1 LIISD
6 SGFTG
11 GLNLFQ
17 NGANPIR
24 LWTNGSEQMRI
35 DSAGNV
41 GIGTTTPVGKLDAR
55 GSVKIGPSGSGAFP
69 AGTLLYLDDFV
80 SGGTARNITWN
91 LVTTNTDSA
100 QISALRE
107 GASYA
112 TSLIFKTANSAD
124 AFSTERMRINS
135 SGNAGIGTA
144 SPSWRVTAYGA
155 AAADVAAQD
164 ATGAMVMTVA
174 SGTGY
179 LTTNTSNPI
188 IIRTNSVER
197 MRIESTG
204 AVVLPKLTL
213 STDTPFLTGAN
224 INSGANPLAI
234 GTTSTGVVAL
244 FTNNTERLRVKTN
257 GQVRFIPLAA
267 APGSP
272 EAGDVYYDSTT
283 NKLRCYNGTTWND
296 LF

>member
-1 LIISD
+1 MRITSAGDVGIGTVAPQARFTVGVGNMALSTLGVGLTGSAPATGTQKLILGGNSANGVGNEIGWYPNTSF
-6 SGFTG
+6 SGDIAQITAIATAFG
-11 GLNLFQ
+11 VSSA
-17 NGANPIR
+17 GAMVFR
-24 LWTNGSEQMRI
+24 TNGGAGATPAERMRL
-35 DSAGNV
+35 DSNGSL
-41 GIGTTTPVGKLDAR
+41 GIGTTTAVAR
-55 GSVKIGPSGSGAFP
+55 
-69 AGTLLYLDDFV
+69 LH
-80 SGGTARNITWN
+80 
-91 LVTTNTDSA
+91 TNG
-100 QISALRE
+100 
-107 GASYA
+107 GASGINA
-112 TSLIFKTANSAD
+112 VFESNTSAD
-124 AFSTERMRINS
+124 TRIEFRN
-135 SGNAGIGTA
+135 NATRA
-144 SPSWRVTAYGA
+144 
-155 AAADVAAQD
+155 
-164 ATGAMVMTVA
+164 
-174 SGTGY
+174 GY
-179 LTTNTSNPI
+179 LYWDANEVRLLADPTRAVTLFTNG
-188 IIRTNSVER
+188 VER
-197 MRIESTG
+197 MRVDNAG